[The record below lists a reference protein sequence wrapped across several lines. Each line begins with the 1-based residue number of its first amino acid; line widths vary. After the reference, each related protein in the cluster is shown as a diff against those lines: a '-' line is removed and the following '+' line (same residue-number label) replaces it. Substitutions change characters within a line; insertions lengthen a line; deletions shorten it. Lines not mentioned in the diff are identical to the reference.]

1 MKETRSHQ
9 GQSILVPPVPRCP
22 VSFSLPPVRYKQL
35 RRGTTFVEPS
45 KTVSVETS
53 LNVAVTMP
61 VTMPVGVRDMVTT
74 ATIGHD
80 NFMSV
85 TGVSND
91 GALEAIKDPLCT
103 TAKELVAKEL
113 VAKEL
118 VAKELVTKALPDSEV
133 VVGVVRRPS
142 IPPPMSPTAVQK
154 KHERYLSEIVAIN
167 GFGIP

>member
-113 VAKEL
+113 V
-118 VAKELVTKALPDSEV
+118 TKALPDSEV